1 MAQTYDQIL
10 ARNLRAARARLGPLG
25 QESVATRMRALGHT
39 SWLRQTVSSAEKGRR
54 RLSAAEVFA
63 LALVLET
70 SVSALLTATADDE
83 AVAFPTGQLGYQ
95 SVVKLV
101 SGFTDKSVRWKDDV
115 PVWRPEVLAG
125 WVGDPDMPSELKA
138 ALESLDDKRDE
149 T

>member
-1 MAQTYDQIL
+1 VAQTYDQIL

-25 QESVATRMRALGHT
+25 QESVAARMRALGHA

-83 AVAFPTGQLGYQ
+83 SVTFPTFDLGFRSAAQ
-95 SVVKLV
+95 LV
-101 SGFTDKSVRWKDDV
+101 SGFTDKAVQWTDDDK
-115 PVWRPEVLAG
+115 PVFTGGKSAWMA
-125 WVGDPDMPSELKA
+125 GDPDAPDVVKA
-138 ALESLDDKRDE
+138 AWTREDE
-149 T
+149 H

>member
-70 SVSALLTATADDE
+70 SVSALLTATPDDE

-95 SVVKLV
+95 SVAALV
-101 SGFTDKSVRWKDDV
+101 SGFTDKAVRWEGDK
-115 PVWRPEVLAG
+115 PVFTAG
-125 WVGDPDMPSELKA
+125 KSAWFAGDPDAPDAVKA
-138 ALESLDDKRDE
+138 AWARKDE

>member
-25 QESVATRMRALGHT
+25 QESVATRMRALGHA

-63 LALVLET
+63 LALTLET

-83 AVAFPTGQLGYQ
+83 AVAFPTGQLGFQ

-101 SGFTDKSVRWKDDV
+101 SGFTDKAVQWDGDI
-115 PVWRPEVLAG
+115 PVFGAG
-125 WVGDPDMPSELKA
+125 KSAWFEGDPDAPDVVKA
-138 ALESLDDKRDE
+138 AWQGKS
-149 T
+149 